1 MESTPPQRFSNTKM
15 LLTTWCLDGRNQN
28 NHGASLNQTLRR
40 LRESGITI
48 NPTKSEFNKLS
59 IEFYVYIFSDEGL
72 APAPEKGKALQDVA

>member
-1 MESTPPQRFSNTKM
+1 MAETRTITAPHSTKRS
-15 LLTTWCLDGRNQN
+15 
-28 NHGASLNQTLRR
+28 AV
-40 LRESGITI
+40 RESGITI